1 MHPDFPGRFDLPG
14 SDERVHRVN
23 NRLDGKRIVV
33 TGGASGIGR
42 ACAVEAARAG
52 AAVLVADRHPDAAQ
66 ETAAAIQ
73 AAGGRAEFFA
83 VDVTDAERCE
93 AMTDYAA
100 AALGGVDGLIAAAG
114 ISAAPLPG
122 DPTDHDGSAA
132 GLDWSSA
139 VWRRVLDVNLDG
151 LMYCNRAAARHM
163 IAGGRGGSIV
173 NIASIS
179 SAWASGNAS
188 AYSVSKAGAWMLT
201 KTLSIEFAE
210 HGIRVNAVGPGF
222 TETPMTAATRDDEN
236 SRQDIIERTPLGRFG
251 RPEEI
256 AAPALFLTSDAASF
270 VTGTILYAD
279 GGFNAYA
286 R

>member
-1 MHPDFPGRFDLPG
+1 M
-14 SDERVHRVN
+14 N

-52 AAVLVADRHPDAAQ
+52 AAVLVADRHPDAAR
-66 ETAAAIQ
+66 ETAESIRSEGGQ
-73 AAGGRAEFFA
+73 AESFA
-83 VDVTDAERCE
+83 VDVTDARRCE
-93 AMTDYAA
+93 EMADYTARTF
-100 AALGGVDGLIAAAG
+100 GGVDGLIAAAG
-114 ISAAPLPG
+114 ISAVAVPG
-122 DPTDHDGSAA
+122 DPDHHDGSAA
-132 GLDWSSA
+132 GLDWSTE

-151 LMYCNRAAARHM
+151 LMYCNRAVARHM

-179 SAWASGNAS
+179 AAWASGNAS

-201 KTLSIEFAE
+201 KTLSIEFAK

-222 TETPMTAATRDDEN
+222 TETPMTAATREDD
-236 SRQDIIERTPLGRFG
+236 SARDDIVGRTPLRRFG
-251 RPEEI
+251 KPEEI
-256 AAPALFLTSDAASF
+256 AAPALFLASDAASF

>member
-1 MHPDFPGRFDLPG
+1 MYNG
-14 SDERVHRVN
+14 
-23 NRLDGKRIVV
+23 LDGKRIVV

-66 ETAAAIQ
+66 ATAEAIR
-73 AAGGRAEFFA
+73 AAGGRAESFA
-83 VDVTDAERCE
+83 VDVTDAGRCE
-93 AMTDYAA
+93 EMADYSARVF
-100 AALGGVDGLIAAAG
+100 GGVDGLIAAAG
-114 ISAAPLPG
+114 ISAAALPR
-122 DPTDHDGSAA
+122 DPADHDGSAA
-132 GLDWSSA
+132 GLDWSTD

-151 LMYCNRAAARHM
+151 LMYCNRAVARHM
-163 IAGGRGGSIV
+163 IAGGGGSIV

-179 SAWASGNAS
+179 AAWASGNAS

-201 KTLSIEFAE
+201 KTLSIEFAK

-222 TETPMTAATRDDEN
+222 TETPMTAATRDDD
-236 SRQDIIERTPLGRFG
+236 SARTGIVERTPLRRFG
-251 RPEEI
+251 KPEEI
-256 AAPALFLTSDAASF
+256 AAPALFLASDAASF

>member
-1 MHPDFPGRFDLPG
+1 MYNG
-14 SDERVHRVN
+14 
-23 NRLDGKRIVV
+23 LDGKRIVV

-66 ETAAAIQ
+66 ETAEAIRG
-73 AAGGRAEFFA
+73 AGGRAESFA
-83 VDVTDAERCE
+83 VDVTDARRCE
-93 AMTDYAA
+93 EMADYTARVF
-100 AALGGVDGLIAAAG
+100 GGVDGLIAAAG
-114 ISAAPLPG
+114 ISAAALPG
-122 DPTDHDGSAA
+122 DPADHDGSAA
-132 GLDWSSA
+132 GLDWSTD
-139 VWRRVLDVNLDG
+139 VWRRVLDVSLDG
-151 LMYCNRAAARHM
+151 LMYCNRAVARHM
-163 IAGGRGGSIV
+163 IAGGGGSIV

-179 SAWASGNAS
+179 AAWASGNAS

-201 KTLSIEFAE
+201 KTLSIEFAK

-222 TETPMTAATRDDEN
+222 TETPMTAATRDDDAA
-236 SRQDIIERTPLGRFG
+236 RTDIVERTPLRRFAK
-251 RPEEI
+251 PEEI
-256 AAPALFLTSDAASF
+256 AAPALFLASDTASF

>member
-1 MHPDFPGRFDLPG
+1 M
-14 SDERVHRVN
+14 N
-23 NRLDGKRIVV
+23 TRLDGKRLVV

-52 AAVLVADRHPDAAQ
+52 AAVLVADRHLEAARDVA
-66 ETAAAIQ
+66 ESIRAD
-73 AAGGRAEFFA
+73 GGRAEAFA

-93 AMTDYAA
+93 QMADRAA
-100 AALGGVDGLIAAAG
+100 ETLGGVDGLIAAAG
-114 ISAAPLPG
+114 ISAAALPG
-122 DPTDHDGSAA
+122 DPAEHDGSAA
-132 GLDWSSA
+132 GLDWSTD

-151 LMYCNRAAARHM
+151 LMYCDRAVARHL
-163 IAGGRGGSIV
+163 IAAGDGGSIV

-179 SAWASGNAS
+179 AAWTSGNAS

-201 KTLSIEFAE
+201 KALSIEFAA

-222 TETPMTAATRDDEN
+222 TETPMTAATRSDDTARN
-236 SRQDIIERTPLGRFG
+236 DIVARTPLGRFG

-256 AAPALFLTSDAASF
+256 AAAALFLASDAASF
-270 VTGTILYAD
+270 VTGSILYVD
-279 GGFNAYA
+279 GGFDAYS